1 MDTLTLSEQERRWYW
16 ELFRLLD
23 VDGSDQL
30 PGAQTFD
37 MFMTSGLHSDIVNQV
52 KWHDPCNSTFV
63 DCYEQAKGK
72 VRVAKVRAGIMRVE
86 VRAKHAST

>member
-1 MDTLTLSEQERRWYW
+1 MDMLTLSEQERRWYW

-37 MFMTSGLHSDIVNQV
+37 MFLSSGLQPEIVNQV
-52 KWHDPCNSTFV
+52 HGHNAAYFDFC
-63 DCYEQAKGK
+63 
-72 VRVAKVRAGIMRVE
+72 
-86 VRAKHAST
+86 

>member
-1 MDTLTLSEQERRWYW
+1 MDVLTLSEQERRWYW

-37 MFMTSGLHSDIVNQV
+37 MFLSSGLQPEIVNQV
-52 KWHDPCNSTFV
+52 QYNISALFQNIFYPDV
-63 DCYEQAKGK
+63 
-72 VRVAKVRAGIMRVE
+72 
-86 VRAKHAST
+86 

>member
-1 MDTLTLSEQERRWYW
+1 MDILTLSEQERRWYW

-37 MFMTSGLHSDIVNQV
+37 MFLSSGLQPEIVNQ
-52 KWHDPCNSTFV
+52 
-63 DCYEQAKGK
+63 AKYHISINFDFWALQEK
-72 VRVAKVRAGIMRVE
+72 FTTRIIM
-86 VRAKHAST
+86 

>member
-1 MDTLTLSEQERRWYW
+1 MNVVICQCKSHRRCNYDIIVDAKCTSKMDILSLSEQERRWYW

-37 MFMTSGLHSDIVNQV
+37 MFLSSGLQPEIVNQV
-52 KWHDPCNSTFV
+52 HYKRHC
-63 DCYEQAKGK
+63 
-72 VRVAKVRAGIMRVE
+72 
-86 VRAKHAST
+86 